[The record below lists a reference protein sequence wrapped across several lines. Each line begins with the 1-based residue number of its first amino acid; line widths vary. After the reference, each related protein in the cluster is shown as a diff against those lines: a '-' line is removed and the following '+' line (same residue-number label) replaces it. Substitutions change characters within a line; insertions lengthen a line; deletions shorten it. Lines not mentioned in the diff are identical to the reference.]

1 MWWRF
6 SQCPIS
12 CVAVLPRLKGAVA
25 VPFVPK
31 AVLRITTPSV
41 LAGPPGNCAYPKSP
55 PANEQTQRFRYF
67 LVGHE
72 PAPPSVADFT
82 ESSSEKDVLVV
93 LVRVIPLVGLPLGS
107 FLARTN
113 LILASVTKPD
123 HTPGV
128 LFRSG
133 FFAL

>member
-1 MWWRF
+1 
-6 SQCPIS
+6 
-12 CVAVLPRLKGAVA
+12 
-25 VPFVPK
+25 
-31 AVLRITTPSV
+31 
-41 LAGPPGNCAYPKSP
+41 
-55 PANEQTQRFRYF
+55 NEQTQRFRYF

-93 LVRVIPLVGLPLGS
+93 LVRVIPLVGLPLWS

-113 LILASVTKPD
+113 WILPSVTKPD

-128 LFRSG
+128 FFRSG
-133 FFAL
+133 YFALESRLRRAIWVRPWAPELSSKALL